1 MTRSTMLKCLMAYPD
16 FCGQRWRLLFLLK
29 PRRQRRRRHNRL
41 WGWRCSHRR
50 SQSGYILDDT
60 WTIIVQIFDFLQ
72 WVCPPLCQPL
82 FRRNIRDKP
91 QVLFLPLFLSSLQ
104 KPNSSLE
111 VKITSKFIIGK
122 REKLCFEFLPR
133 KLCKN
138 RLQLVCQH
146 HPCHVASVVNNIC
159 HICSWRSQCC

>member
-1 MTRSTMLKCLMAYPD
+1 MKTVTIRMTRSTMLKCLIAYPD
-16 FCGQRWRLLFLLK
+16 FCGQCWRLLFLLK

-50 SQSGYILDDT
+50 SQSGYILDDA
-60 WTIIVQIFDFLQ
+60 WTIILQIFDFDCGY
-72 WVCPPLCQPL
+72 CPPLCPPL
-82 FRRNIRDKP
+82 FRRNIETKCVKP

-111 VKITSKFIIGK
+111 VKITSKFIIEK
-122 REKLCFEFLPR
+122 RNNLCFEFLPR

-138 RLQLVCQH
+138 RLLQPVS
-146 HPCHVASVVNNIC
+146 AS
-159 HICSWRSQCC
+159 SLSRRQCC